1 MSTAAAAPCD
11 RGVAHACPAPPA
23 GTKATAHPRAT
34 LAVAI
39 LGSSLAFIDGSVVNV
54 ALPAI
59 GADLGVGG
67 GDVTWLIN
75 AYLLPVGALVLIGG
89 VAGDRWGRKRVFL
102 GGMAAFTLASLACA
116 LAPGFAW
123 LIAARVAQGLGAAF
137 MIPTSLALIGAAFSG
152 EARGRAVGTWA
163 AAGSITSALGP
174 LAGGWLI
181 DVVGWRPIFL
191 INLPI
196 ALLAAALAWRQVEES
211 RDRDAPPLDGA
222 GALLASAGLAALTF
236 GLTALAARHGVGEGG
251 GGAASASGAFPAP
264 VAIGAIGAGAALL
277 VAFVLVERRLGAR
290 AMMPLHLFGTRSFVG
305 VTLLTLFL
313 YAALSGLFVL
323 VPFLLIGI
331 GGHSTVAA
339 GAALLPLPVAMG
351 LGSRAAGRLAERIGA
366 RPLLTIGPCIAAA
379 GFALFLRAEVGHM
392 GYASVLLPALAV
404 VAVGLTLSVAPLTAA
419 VMGAVDAAHVGSASG
434 VNNAVA
440 RVAGLLATA
449 LLAFVLAGDAKG
461 EAFVA
466 GFHVAAIAASILAL
480 LAGVSAFALVRD
492 AKRPGNTPPGG
503 GSPSGRARRAARR
516 GFPRRAARRPAATP
530 GSRRPRPRRTGARRD
545 W

>member
-1 MSTAAAAPCD
+1 MSGAAGAGPCDHGVAHGAAARREGAKAAAA
-11 RGVAHACPAPPA
+11 
-23 GTKATAHPRAT
+23 HPQAT

-67 GDVTWLIN
+67 GDLTWLIN
-75 AYLLPVGALVLIGG
+75 AYLLPVGALVLLGG
-89 VAGDRWGRKRVFL
+89 VAGDRWGRRRVFL
-102 GGMAAFTLASLACA
+102 AGMALFSLASLGCA

-123 LIAARVAQGLGAAF
+123 LIAARVVQGLGAAF
-137 MIPTSLALIGAAFSG
+137 MIPTSLALIGAAFDG

-181 DVVGWRPIFL
+181 DVTGWRPIFL

-196 ALLAAALAWRQVEES
+196 ALLAALLAWRRVEES
-211 RDRDAPPLDGA
+211 RDRAAHRLDGL
-222 GALLASAGLAALTF
+222 GALLATAGLAALTF
-236 GLTALAARHGVGEGG
+236 GLTALAARHGIGDS
-251 GGAASASGAFPAP
+251 GGASASASGAFSTP
-264 VAIGAIGAGAALL
+264 VAAGSLAAGVALL
-277 VAFVLVERRLGAR
+277 AAFVGVESRLGAR

-331 GGHSTVAA
+331 AGYSTVAA

-366 RPLLTIGPCIAAA
+366 RLLLTVGPCIAAA
-379 GFALFLRAEVGHM
+379 GFALFLRVEVDRL
-392 GYASVLLPALAV
+392 GYASVLLPALAL
-404 VAVGLTLSVAPLTAA
+404 VAIGLTVSVAPLTAA

-466 GFHVAAIAASILAL
+466 GLHVAAIAASVLAL
-480 LAGVSAFALVRD
+480 LAGASAFLLVR
-492 AKRPGNTPPGG
+492 PGRETRARAGG
-503 GSPSGRARRAARR
+503 GP
-516 GFPRRAARRPAATP
+516 
-530 GSRRPRPRRTGARRD
+530 
-545 W
+545 

>member
-1 MSTAAAAPCD
+1 MSTAAAGPCD
-11 RGVAHACPAPPA
+11 RGVAHGATARPA
-23 GTKATAHPRAT
+23 GAKAGAHPRGT

-59 GADLGVGG
+59 GSDLGISG

-102 GGMAAFTLASLACA
+102 GGMAVFTLASLACA
-116 LAPGFAW
+116 LAAGFAT
-123 LIAARVAQGLGAAF
+123 LIAARVVQGLGAAF

-152 EARGRAVGTWA
+152 AARGRAVGTWA

-174 LAGGWLI
+174 LAGGWLV

-196 ALLAAALAWRQVEES
+196 ALAAGLLAWRLVDES
-211 RDRDAPPLDGA
+211 RDRDAKPPDGL
-222 GALLASAGLAALTF
+222 GALLATAGLAALTF
-236 GLTALAARHGVGEGG
+236 GLTALAARGGAGGDG
-251 GGAASASGAFPAP
+251 GGASSSGAFSLP
-264 VAIGAIGAGAALL
+264 VAIGALGGGAALL
-277 VAFVLVERRLGAR
+277 VAFVVVESRLGAK

-331 GGHSTVAA
+331 AGYSTVAA
-339 GAALLPLPVAMG
+339 GAALLPMPVAMG
-351 LGSRAAGRLAERIGA
+351 LGSRAAGNLAERVGA
-366 RPLLTIGPCIAAA
+366 RWLLTIGPLVAAA
-379 GFALFLRAEVGHM
+379 GFALFLRVAADRLD
-392 GYASVLLPALAV
+392 YASVLLPALAL

-449 LLAFVLAGDAKG
+449 MLGFVLAGDAKG
-461 EAFVA
+461 DAFIA
-466 GFHVAAIAASILAL
+466 GFHVAAIAAAAL
-480 LAGVSAFALVRD
+480 SALAGISALVLVRD
-492 AKRPGNTPPGG
+492 RKRPGKPPPGD
-503 GSPSGRARRAARR
+503 GSLSGRAPRAARR
-516 GFPRRAARRPAATP
+516 RSRHRAARTPAATP
-530 GSRRPRPRRTGARRD
+530 GSRRPAPRCTGARRD